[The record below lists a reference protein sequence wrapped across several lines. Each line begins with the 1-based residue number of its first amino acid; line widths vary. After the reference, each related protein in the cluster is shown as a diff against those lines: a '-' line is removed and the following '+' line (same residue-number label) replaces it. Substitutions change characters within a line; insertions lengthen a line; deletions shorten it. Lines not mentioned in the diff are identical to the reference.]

1 MALFISDII
10 IEALN
15 ADVSITLLIIPII
28 MVIVFIFNV
37 IYLPKDKIIV
47 ETEDMSKDI
56 NELNEE
62 KNIEEKSQSEK

>member
-28 MVIVFIFNV
+28 MIIVFIFNV